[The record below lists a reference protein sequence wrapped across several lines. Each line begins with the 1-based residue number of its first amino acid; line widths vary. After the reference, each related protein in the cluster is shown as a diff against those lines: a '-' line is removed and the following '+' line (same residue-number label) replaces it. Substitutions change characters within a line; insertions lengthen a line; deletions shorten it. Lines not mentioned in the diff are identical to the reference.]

1 MLMRFEKPTLGYFRM
16 AARLDVFVRDWDTT
30 SGADASSITVD
41 SVSSTEIKFSYL
53 GDPAGFFVVLG
64 AFDGISGLDLSGL
77 TGTVSSITLSQDAL
91 GTVVLFSATGLALD
105 VRKVTPSSL
114 VELPD
119 LLEEAFGDGGGFH
132 GSGGDDSLHGGVGDD
147 SIDGGSGSDDLF
159 GGDGDDGLSGGSGDD
174 SLDGGAGDDSVDG
187 GGGDDTLFGAAGFDH
202 LRGGD
207 GADYLSG
214 GGDGDTLDGGAGA
227 DDLLGGS
234 GVDLLLGGSGNDTLK
249 GDAGNDTLNGGV
261 GVDSMAGGAGN
272 DAYVIDSYND
282 QVTEGAGSG
291 TDSERASVTR
301 TLEGNI
307 ENLLLTGAGAINGT
321 GNGGNN
327 SITGNGANNRLNG
340 GAGND
345 RLDGGAGND
354 TELGGTGTDTVVGG
368 AGNDSLNGGSGIDT
382 LVGGAGKDSMTGG
395 TDSRDV
401 FDFNAITET
410 GRTSATA
417 DTINDFKHLVDKID
431 LSTID
436 ANSGHAGNDAF
447 TQLLSVR
454 ATFNQAGQLQLK
466 GDVLYGNTD
475 SDSAAEFA
483 IHLTGVTSVSLG
495 DFVL

>member
-30 SGADASSITVD
+30 SGADASSITID

-105 VRKVTPSSL
+105 VRKVPPSSL

-132 GSGGDDSLHGGVGDD
+132 GSGGDDSLHGGV
-147 SIDGGSGSDDLF
+147 
-159 GGDGDDGLSGGSGDD
+159 GDDGLSGGSGDD

-282 QVTEGAGSG
+282 RVTEGAGSG

-301 TLEGNI
+301 TLEANI

>member
-1 MLMRFEKPTLGYFRM
+1 MLMRFKKPTLGYFRM

-53 GDPAGFFVVLG
+53 GNPAGFFVVLG

-91 GTVVLFSATGLALD
+91 GTLVLFSATGLALD

-282 QVTEGAGSG
+282 RVTEGAGSG
-291 TDSERASVTR
+291 TDSERASITH
-301 TLEGNI
+301 TLEANI